1 MKINIPKVNLVT
13 DDYKKLLWILEHN
26 TQFEKDV
33 DIIRKKYKNKDIPD
47 DVVLKL
53 MDDHKLPVG
62 MSREMRTFLIKN
74 SFSALFLEPGVEVQG
89 IGMTA
94 AVLLK
99 KESPKDKKREV
110 RISITST
117 ITKNKFLEWVEK
129 NWETIEFDMQ
139 ALELPEVKFPRWEN
153 LDLAKQIFELRDVE
167 KLTFSEITTRLK
179 QFDEDYIK
187 TLYHRYKKWFK

>member
-1 MKINIPKVNLVT
+1 
-13 DDYKKLLWILEHN
+13 
-26 TQFEKDV
+26 
-33 DIIRKKYKNKDIPD
+33 
-47 DVVLKL
+47 
-53 MDDHKLPVG
+53 
-62 MSREMRTFLIKN
+62 
-74 SFSALFLEPGVEVQG
+74 
-89 IGMTA
+89 MTA